1 MALRKEVAQR
11 MRDAGFISREL
22 KEFSEAKKPD
32 GTPQDLNLIIN
43 SAPFEHML
51 ESRRKWMENA
61 LKSKQLGGMGLTY
74 RQATQIIEDYYS
86 EKGRRKKGVR
96 SLWSF
101 LKTSYRPKE
110 KIQSRKKFQEAITKK
125 SIIGKTLGPGYG
137 EKLKIRYAPHSMTRR
152 CSHCRGTGRL
162 RNLYGN
168 EQNCIYCNGT
178 GVERQRFM

>member
-1 MALRKEVAQR
+1 MGLRKEIAQR

-22 KEFSEAKKPD
+22 KEFSEAKKPN
-32 GTPQDLNLIIN
+32 GEPQDLDLIIN

-74 RQATQIIEDYYS
+74 RQATKIIEDYYTV
-86 EKGRRKKGVR
+86 KGRRKQGVR

-110 KIQSRKKFQEAITKK
+110 KIQTKKKFQEAITKK
-125 SIIGKTLGPGYG
+125 SIIGKTLGKGYG
-137 EKLKIRYAPHSMTRR
+137 ERLKIRYNPRLRR
-152 CSHCRGTGRL
+152 CGKCRGTGTMV
-162 RNLYGN
+162 NLEGR
-168 EQNCIYCNGT
+168 QQTCLFCGGS
-178 GVERQRFM
+178 GVERQRFI